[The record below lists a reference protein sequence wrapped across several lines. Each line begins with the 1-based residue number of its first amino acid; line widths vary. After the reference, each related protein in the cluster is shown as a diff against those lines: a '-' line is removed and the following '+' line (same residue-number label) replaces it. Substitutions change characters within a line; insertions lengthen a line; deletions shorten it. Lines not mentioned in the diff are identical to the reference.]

1 MIVLALIVGGALA
14 GLLGVLVA
22 VPLTAAIR
30 ISAGHLWRTRVLGQ
44 TWAEASSRM
53 IERTPPRN
61 VSPASGDATWP
72 VNRNYLTPPSTVHLT
87 TLSPWRRRA
96 GAAWRRGAPP

>member
-30 ISAGHLWRTRVLGQ
+30 ISADHLWRTRVLGQ

-61 VSPASGDATWP
+61 VS
-72 VNRNYLTPPSTVHLT
+72 RRI
-87 TLSPWRRRA
+87 RRRNVA
-96 GAAWRRGAPP
+96 GQQKLFDTAEHRPLDDSVPVEEESPAQPGRRAPP